1 MFSDSSNKRIEKT
14 LFRLFEKE
22 DDTETDEY
30 TLEERYALDTFE
42 KNVRREADGRY
53 TVSPLFRKPNI
64 KMRNNYYLALKRYR
78 ALRKTLERDE
88 LKNKT
93 YCEAI
98 QQLIDKGEVEEVDED
113 PRKTKNMDACLNF
126 LPHHGVFKMDRITTK
141 CRIVFD
147 GSAKN
152 SEENK

>member
-1 MFSDSSNKRIEKT
+1 MFSDSSNKRIEKA

-64 KMRNNYYLALKRYR
+64 RMRNNYYLALKRYR
-78 ALRKTLERDE
+78 ALRK
-88 LKNKT
+88 NF
-93 YCEAI
+93 
-98 QQLIDKGEVEEVDED
+98 
-113 PRKTKNMDACLNF
+113 RKR
-126 LPHHGVFKMDRITTK
+126 RIEK
-141 CRIVFD
+141 QNIL
-147 GSAKN
+147 
-152 SEENK
+152 